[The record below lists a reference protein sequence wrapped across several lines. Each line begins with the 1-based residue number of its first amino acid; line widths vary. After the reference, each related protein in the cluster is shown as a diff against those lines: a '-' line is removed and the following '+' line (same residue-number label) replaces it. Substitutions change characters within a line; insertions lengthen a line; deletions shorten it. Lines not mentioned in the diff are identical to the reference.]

1 MLPVKILS
9 EQKCNTAQQDF
20 VDFLDTLTI
29 TDEVKDRIKSKS
41 SMVAYYSAIA
51 GMEASKDIA
60 EQMLDKISHAHDEH
74 DDNFANNISRSAGIA
89 IISSIQI
96 LIDSVDQPPKN
107 QH

>member
-1 MLPVKILS
+1 MLSVKILS

-29 TDEVKDRIKSKS
+29 TDEVKGRIKSKS
-41 SMVAYYSAIA
+41 SMIAYYSAIA

-60 EQMLDKISHAHDEH
+60 EQMLDLISNDR

-89 IISSIQI
+89 ITTFT
-96 LIDSVDQPPKN
+96 LR
-107 QH
+107 